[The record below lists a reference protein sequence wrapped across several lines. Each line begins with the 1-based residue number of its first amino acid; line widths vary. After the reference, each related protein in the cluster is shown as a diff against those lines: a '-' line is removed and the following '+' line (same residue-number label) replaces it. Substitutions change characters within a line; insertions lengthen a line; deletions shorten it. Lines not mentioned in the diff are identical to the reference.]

1 MSLNRAQKE
10 AVSHYQGPCMVLAGP
25 GSGKTLTIAKRIE
38 YLIKEYK
45 VRPEEIL
52 VITFTKY
59 AAAEMRQ
66 RFYRV
71 MGNQQL
77 PVTFGTFHG
86 IFYGILKWAYRI
98 GQDNLLLD
106 EEKSALVKEAAEE
119 TDWGED
125 EELLREEDFLQGL
138 LEEIANVKNNR
149 LEPDLY
155 ESKRYG
161 VFRFREV
168 YERYEEKKR
177 TLRKLDFE
185 DMLLCCYQL
194 FEQRPDILEKWQ
206 QRYTY
211 ILVDEF
217 QDINQ
222 VQYDVVKMLAAPSD
236 NLFVVGDDDQS
247 IYGFRGARP
256 GIMMEFPRD
265 YKEAKQV
272 LLDVNYRSTA
282 HIVNGALRVIE
293 HNKRRYKKSIRAG
306 KKAEQ
311 VIHVQEVKDPAE
323 ESRYITEQ
331 IKKIMKDGIEAEE
344 IAVLYRTASD
354 AGILAETLLEEQ
366 LPFQM
371 KEHLNNLYDHAVGQD
386 IEAYFHLALGQC
398 DRKCFLQVANK
409 PNRFIGRDSM
419 SEGTVSY
426 ESLRNFYCDKKW
438 MQDRIDQWEWDM
450 KMIRN
455 KTPYTAIQYL
465 RKSVGYDEY
474 LKDYAAYRGLDPA
487 ELREVLDEIQ
497 ERSKGMKS
505 LEEWFR
511 HVDAYRERLAEKK
524 RQNPDEKEGVSLL
537 TMHGAKGLEFDTVF
551 ILGANEGII
560 PYKKALA
567 EQGEEEER
575 RLFYV
580 AMTRAKNRL
589 VISYVKEKNGREQS
603 PSRFVGELFQNL

>member
-1 MSLNRAQKE
+1 MNSLSNAQQRA
-10 AVSHYQGPCMVLAGP
+10 VTHRDGPMLVLAGP
-25 GSGKTLTIAKRIE
+25 GSGKTMTITWRTR
-38 YLIKEYK
+38 YLIESCHIN
-45 VRPEEIL
+45 PSEIL
-52 VITFTKY
+52 VITFTK
-59 AAAEMRQ
+59 AAAKEMKE
-66 RFYRV
+66 RFLRLTKSNSTAV
-71 MGNQQL
+71 S
-77 PVTFGTFHG
+77 FGTFHAV
-86 IFYGILKWAYRI
+86 FFQILKLAYGYR
-98 GQDNLLLD
+98 
-106 EEKSALVKEAAEE
+106 AENI
-119 TDWGED
+119 
-125 EELLREEDFLQGL
+125 LREEQKWLFLKEAIHKANL
-138 LEEIANVKNNR
+138 DLEDEAEFMADLAAEISRVKNEQADLASYRAMTCGTELFRKMYHEYDNR
-149 LEPDLY
+149 LRRSNLI
-155 ESKRYG
+155 
-161 VFRFREV
+161 
-168 YERYEEKKR
+168 
-177 TLRKLDFE
+177 DFD
-185 DMLLCCYQL
+185 DMLVYCYEL
-194 FEQRPDILEKWQ
+194 LKERPDILRAWQ
-206 QRYTY
+206 RKYRY

-222 VQYDVVKMLAAPSD
+222 VQYDVVKMLAAPAN

-306 KKAEQ
+306 RKAEQ

-323 ESRYITEQ
+323 ESQYITEQ
-331 IKKIMKDGIEAEE
+331 IKKIMKDGIEAED

-487 ELREVLDEIQ
+487 ELKEVLDEIQ

-511 HVDAYRERLAEKK
+511 HVDSYRERLAEKK
-524 RQNPDEKEGVSLL
+524 RRNPDEKEGVSLL